1 LSTIAICELHLK
13 ARTLLA
19 IVVRRGLQVSLGI
32 AVALATPCITHAQPS
47 DKTSAGKL
55 SEHAHTMSS
64 AEMDRSVFWVGH
76 SLIEQKASSEWG
88 EVDLMSMV
96 GLFARDRGL
105 GYRTEGHV
113 LWGSPVSALWRGRPH
128 GYARDASSMV
138 PRREAFERDAKHYDT
153 MVLTEGLP
161 VEKALRH
168 EYSAY
173 YIRMFYCTL
182 KRANPSA
189 RVYLYQTWVN
199 LQAGDA
205 GGGYPPIERFDWVA
219 EMASQ
224 RTTWERLADSAS
236 RPGVRQPTS
245 FDRIGWV
252 SSTDAGCSTD
262 DPILLVPVGNVLV
275 RIGQRI
281 AKPEPADDFRLASGD
296 TMTLADLFSNPYV
309 NWPRDWPLRQ
319 SAESADLQTVRTGLK
334 LRDPS
339 KPHDDIHSSQLG
351 IYVAALT
358 HFATLYRQSPRGLRH
373 PAWIGDGAAR
383 TLQCITWEVVSR
395 DPRAGVGAT
404 SAC

>member
-1 LSTIAICELHLK
+1 VKAQTLRSTVARRALRLS
-13 ARTLLA
+13 LA
-19 IVVRRGLQVSLGI
+19 IAAALVSNS
-32 AVALATPCITHAQPS
+32 VTCAQQS
-47 DKTSAGKL
+47 NKSSAGQL
-55 SEHAHTMSS
+55 SERTHSMSS
-64 AEMDRSVFWVGH
+64 PEMDLSVFWVGH
-76 SLIEQKASSEWG
+76 SLIEQKAASEWG
-88 EVDLMSMV
+88 EIDLMSMV
-96 GLFARDRGL
+96 GLLAKDRGL

-128 GYARDASSMV
+128 GYARDASSML
-138 PRREAFERDAKHYDT
+138 PRREAFERDAKRYDT

-161 VEKALRH
+161 VAKALRN

-173 YIRMFYCTL
+173 YVRLFYCTL

-205 GGGYPPIERFDWVA
+205 GAGYPPVERFDWLA

-224 RTTWERLADSAS
+224 RTIWERLADNAS
-236 RPGVRQPTS
+236 KPGVRQPTS
-245 FDRIGWV
+245 LDRIGWV

-281 AKPEPADDFRLASGD
+281 ARPQPADDFRLAGGA
-296 TMTLADLFSNPYV
+296 TLTLADLFPNPYV
-309 NWPRDWPLRQ
+309 NWPADWPLRLP
-319 SAESADLQTVRTGLK
+319 AAPADLQSARAALR

-339 KPHDDIHSSQLG
+339 KPHDDIHLSQLG
-351 IYVAALT
+351 IYIAALT

-373 PAWIGDGAAR
+373 PAWIGDGVAR
-383 TLQCITWEVVSR
+383 TLQCIVWEVVSR
-395 DPRAGVGAT
+395 DPRAGISAT